1 MNKLFNSVFLKD
13 MGERAVRVFAASLL
27 GAFTASE
34 TVATI
39 HWPAV
44 LAVAGT
50 AVLISVLT
58 SLVSIPISGS
68 QTASLIPAVSH
79 GRHEANTTGRTP

>member
-1 MNKLFNSVFLKD
+1 VKTFLLD
-13 MGERAVRVFAASLL
+13 TVERAVRAFAAALL

-39 HWPAV
+39 HWPAA
-44 LAVAGT
+44 LAMAGT
-50 AVLISVLT
+50 AALVSVLL

-68 QTASLIPAVSH
+68 DRASLLPASPTH
-79 GRHEANTTGRTP
+79 GRHEATTPERNDP